1 MEIIRNLLR
10 RKLRSILTI
19 TGIVMGILALTTM
32 GALAEHFNSLLD
44 GGVKYFGG
52 NINVGDDKS
61 GSGGF
66 GGGLLEVSKI
76 REIEAV
82 DGVAAAAASVSV
94 NAKPGDFGGFGGGD
108 TINAFDP
115 NAQQYSAFKV
125 EIATGHDVN
134 NDSRGDVVVG
144 NTMAAE
150 FKVKVGDTIVL
161 PKKPK
166 DAKSDFVT
174 HTYNV
179 VGITKPTLTA
189 PDNFAT
195 VSLHD
200 AQTLFGEQLSPAIR
214 SQVDPYKLASSITV
228 YGRPGVD
235 LDKLADKITAEVSG
249 VKATKPSVLVN
260 AFKSFGATFTFITT
274 AAALLALV
282 IGGISVVN
290 TMIMAVTERYR
301 EIGLKKAVGAKTIH
315 ILREFLAEST
325 VIGVIGGVVG
335 YAIGYGITAILN
347 AQAAPNGIFLVTP
360 RLTILALAFAV
371 GLGAVA
377 GIIPAFRAAR
387 LDPVT
392 ALRAQ

>member
-1 MEIIRNLLR
+1 LEIIRNLLR

-52 NINVGDDKS
+52 NINVGDDRS

-66 GGGLLEVSKI
+66 GGGLLEITKVS
-76 REIEAV
+76 EIEAV
-82 DGVAAAAASVSV
+82 DGVAAAAPSISV

-108 TINAFDP
+108 SITSFDP
-115 NAQQYSAFKV
+115 NFNRYSAFKT
-125 EIATGHDVN
+125 EIGSGHGVN
-134 NDSRGDVVVG
+134 NDSRGDVVLG
-144 NTMAAE
+144 STMAAE
-150 FKVKVGDTIVL
+150 FKVKVGDTIDL

-166 DAKSDFVT
+166 DAKADFVT

-200 AQTLFGEQLSPAIR
+200 AQQLFGEQLSPAIR
-214 SQVDPYKLASSITV
+214 SQVDPFKLSSSIVV
-228 YGRPGVD
+228 YGKSGVD
-235 LDKLADKITAEVSG
+235 LDKLADRITAEVPG

-301 EIGLKKAVGAKTIH
+301 EIGLKKAVGARTGH

-325 VIGVIGGVVG
+325 VIGLIGGVLGYAFG
-335 YAIGYGITAILN
+335 YAITFVLN
-347 AQAAPNGIFLVTP
+347 LQSAPNGIFLVTP
-360 RLTILALAFAV
+360 RLTALALLFAV